1 MRPSYRR
8 QLLQLLLVL
17 ASTVVLLPPSIAGA
31 DEPKTGIDIHIN
43 PGAPAQSN
51 ASEPANHIKVS
62 GVVSKVQAGLV
73 TVKTPTG
80 HFTVGLKAINAVCK
94 VGDRVTMYV
103 NEGNT
108 VIDIHKGDNPSPHRF
123 IVGTLTYVA
132 DDHNE
137 ILMWTPD
144 GEKRFAVT
152 ASRSKLSTM
161 KEGTPI
167 MVELNDTGDIIDI
180 HRTR

>member
-8 QLLQLLLVL
+8 HLLQLLLVL
-17 ASTVVLLPPSIAGA
+17 ASTVVLLPPSIAAA
-31 DEPKTGIDIHIN
+31 DMPKTGIDIHID
-43 PGAPAQSN
+43 PGAPAQSKD
-51 ASEPANHIKVS
+51 SEPTNHMKVS

-80 HFTVGLKAINAVCK
+80 HYTVGLKAIAAFCK

-108 VIDIHKGDNPSPHRF
+108 VIDIQKGDNPRPHRF
-123 IVGTLTYVA
+123 IAGTLTYVA

-152 ASRSKLSTM
+152 ASRSKLSTI

-167 MVELNDTGDIIDI
+167 MVELNDTGDIIDV
-180 HRTR
+180 HQMQ

>member
-1 MRPSYRR
+1 MLPSSRR
-8 QLLQLLLVL
+8 LLLQLLLVL

-31 DEPKTGIDIHIN
+31 DEPKTGIDIHID
-43 PGAPAQSN
+43 PGAPAQSK
-51 ASEPANHIKVS
+51 ASEPANHMKIS

-73 TVKTPTG
+73 TVRTPTG

-132 DDHNE
+132 DDHKE

-152 ASRSKLSTM
+152 ASRSKFSTI

-167 MVELNDTGDIIDI
+167 MVELNDTGNIIDV
-180 HRTR
+180 HQTQ

>member
-1 MRPSYRR
+1 MRLSYWR
-8 QLLQLLLVL
+8 QLLQIILVSAL
-17 ASTVVLLPPSIAGA
+17 TVILLPSVAGA
-31 DEPKTGIDIHIN
+31 DKTGIDIHID
-43 PGAPAQSN
+43 PGAPAQSKD
-51 ASEPANHIKVS
+51 SEPANHMKMS

-80 HFTVGLKAINAVCK
+80 HFTVGLKEINAVCK

-108 VIDIHKGDNPSPHRF
+108 VIDIHKGDNPAPHRF
-123 IVGTLTYVA
+123 LAGRLTYVA

-137 ILMWTPD
+137 ILLWTPD

-152 ASRSKLSTM
+152 AGRSKLSTL

-167 MVELNDTGDIIDI
+167 IVELNDTNTIIDV
-180 HRTR
+180 HQTQ